1 MGCFPNLEF
10 DDYNY
15 STSYEEYDI
24 AYTGINQNKLD
35 NFYYC
40 TGDHSSTESNSPTG
54 VDSMWTQDFFFEP
67 DIGTQNSVEIKAD
80 KLKYKNSFTQR
91 FKTNNNIATFDMSYS
106 FNNIPDKQLKTM
118 IHFLENKG
126 GYRRFKHQIPSVYNR
141 PKVYYSPKWTHTWNY
156 VNSNKLS
163 VELKE
168 DPMGVIPTGT

>member
-1 MGCFPNLEF
+1 MGCFPNLAF

-15 STSYEEYDI
+15 SQSYKEYDI
-24 AYTGINQNKLD
+24 VYTGISQNKLD

-40 TGDHSSTESNSPTG
+40 SGDHSSTQSNSPTG
-54 VDSMWTQDFFFEP
+54 ANSMWTQDFFFEP
-67 DIGTQNSVEIKAD
+67 DIGTQNNVEIKAD
-80 KLKYKNSFTQR
+80 KLEYKNSFTQR
-91 FKTNNNIATFDMSYS
+91 LKTNDNIATFDMNYS

-156 VNSNKLS
+156 ANSNTLS